1 MDKVRSH
8 RMDLS
13 ANQKMICKIPTFL
26 NLSLSKLGQG
36 GKAFRTS
43 LDSKSLQIGVKIPHH
58 SFLGSE
64 LKSTRKKIQ
73 IFLFPKFHVSVVKI
87 SVLKEEKGKF
97 CFYLMCSFSMCHNF

>member
-1 MDKVRSH
+1 MDKVRSR

-13 ANQKMICKIPTFL
+13 ANQKMICKISTVL

-64 LKSTRKKIQ
+64 LKSTRKKSRYFF
-73 IFLFPKFHVSVVKI
+73 FLSSMFP
-87 SVLKEEKGKF
+87 L
-97 CFYLMCSFSMCHNF
+97 